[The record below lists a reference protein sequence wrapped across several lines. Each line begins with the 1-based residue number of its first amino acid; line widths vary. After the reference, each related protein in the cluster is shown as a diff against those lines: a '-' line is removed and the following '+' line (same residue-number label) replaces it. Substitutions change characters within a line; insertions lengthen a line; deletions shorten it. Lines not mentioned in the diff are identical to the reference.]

1 MNNTL
6 NTTAALSLARLRT
19 FLTFAAITF
28 GMASCGKQGPCTE
41 TYQVVT
47 QVLDQ
52 PVTGHADGTPFESAE
67 EAQLYANFLSHTDST
82 TFVQTVI
89 NCD

>member
-19 FLTFAAITF
+19 FLTFTAITF
-28 GMASCGKQGPCTE
+28 GMASCGKEVPCTE
-41 TYQVVT
+41 TYHVVS
-47 QVLDQ
+47 QALDR
-52 PVTGHADGTPFESAE
+52 TLTRHADGTPFESAE